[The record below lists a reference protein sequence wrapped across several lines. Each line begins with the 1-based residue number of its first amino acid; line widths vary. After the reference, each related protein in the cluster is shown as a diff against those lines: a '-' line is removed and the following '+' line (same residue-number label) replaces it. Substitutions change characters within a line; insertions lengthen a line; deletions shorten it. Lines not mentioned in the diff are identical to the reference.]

1 MRPVFTWNL
10 GGRSLQLGKR
20 TAVVGIVNV
29 TPDSFSDGGQHFS
42 PEAAI
47 AHGLRLLEEGAEIV
61 DVGGESTRPG
71 AQAGTD
77 SAVVGADEELRR
89 VLPVIAGIKNAK
101 SDAIISVDTYKARV
115 ARAAVE
121 AGAEIVNDVSGF
133 LWDPDMGKTVAGMRC
148 GVVIMHTRGRPE
160 EWKSLP
166 AVPDAAMLVKK
177 ELRQRADE
185 AVRAAG
191 IRRDRIILDP
201 GFGFGKGYTGDCAL
215 LREFEKLHELRFPLL
230 AGISRKSF
238 LGKALAQDGAEPPA
252 SERLFGTLGAET
264 ALVLKGAHMIRTH
277 DVKACVEA
285 LKVADLV
292 A

>member
-10 GGRSLQLGKR
+10 GGRSLELGKR
-20 TAVVGIVNV
+20 TVVVGIVNV
-29 TPDSFSDGGQHFS
+29 TPDSFSDGGQHLS

-47 AHGLRLLEEGAEIV
+47 AHGLRLLEEGAEFV
-61 DVGGESTRPG
+61 DIGGESTRPG
-71 AQAGTD
+71 ALAGTD

-89 VLPVIAGIKNAK
+89 VLPVIAGIKKAK
-101 SDAIISVDTYKARV
+101 SGAMISVDTYKARV

-133 LWDPDMGKTVAGMRC
+133 LWDPDMRKTVAGMRC

-166 AVPDAAMLVKK
+166 RIPDAAMLVKK
-177 ELRQRADE
+177 ELRERAAE
-185 AVRAAG
+185 AVRAG
-191 IRRDRIILDP
+191 ISRDRIMLDP
-201 GFGFGKGYTGDCAL
+201 GFGFGKGYPGDVAL

-230 AGISRKSF
+230 AGVSRKSF
-238 LGKALAQDGAEPPA
+238 LGKALGRDGAEPPS
-252 SERLFGTLGAET
+252 SERLFGTLGAEV

-285 LKVADLV
+285 SKVADLV

>member
-10 GGRSLQLGKR
+10 GGRSLELGKR
-20 TAVVGIVNV
+20 TVVVGIVNV

-47 AHGLRLLEEGAEIV
+47 AHGLRLLEEGAEFV
-61 DVGGESTRPG
+61 DIGGESTRPG
-71 AQAGTD
+71 ALAGTD

-89 VLPVIAGIKNAK
+89 VLPVIAGIKKAK
-101 SDAIISVDTYKARV
+101 SGAMISVDTYKARV

-133 LWDPDMGKTVAGMRC
+133 LWDPDMRKTVAGMRC

-166 AVPDAAMLVKK
+166 RIPDAAMLVKK
-177 ELRQRADE
+177 ELRERAAE
-185 AVRAAG
+185 AVRAG
-191 IRRDRIILDP
+191 ISRDRIMLDP
-201 GFGFGKGYTGDCAL
+201 GFGFGKGYPGDVAL

-230 AGISRKSF
+230 AGVSRKSF
-238 LGKALAQDGAEPPA
+238 LGKALGRDGAEPPS
-252 SERLFGTLGAET
+252 SERLFGTLGAEV

-285 LKVADLV
+285 SKVADLV